1 MGCSVVRSSI
11 SYLLSALLSFLGRM
25 ALVGVYCQLYVDL
38 RQNSEDVSL
47 QHGDEDLERVED
59 YRRGHGDDRHQS
71 SRHGEETASV
81 QDEAQKDEDD
91 QMPRQHV
98 GVEPHGQRDRPGYLT
113 QGVDKEHERG
123 HKDRDRQS
131 CGYPAL
137 EIGSGAVAL
146 DAHVVC

>member
-11 SYLLSALLSFLGRM
+11 SYLLSALLSFLGRRALV

-59 YRRGHGDDRHQS
+59 YRRGHGYDRHHG
-71 SRHGEETASV
+71 SRYGEETACV
-81 QDEAQKDEDD
+81 KDEAQKDEDD

-98 GVEPHGQRDRPGYLT
+98 GVESHGQRG
-113 QGVDKEHERG
+113 
-123 HKDRDRQS
+123 
-131 CGYPAL
+131 
-137 EIGSGAVAL
+137 
-146 DAHVVC
+146 